1 MAAHHPSTFRAMFAL
16 PWQHRHLLTQLV
28 RREVLGRYRGSLMG
42 ILWSFVTPALMLSV
56 YTFVFSVVFQARWN
70 VSGGSGDKVEF
81 ALILFSGLIV
91 FNLFAEC
98 ISQAPGLILSNTNY
112 VKRVVFPLEILP
124 LVSLGS
130 ALFHAGINFLVLLAA
145 LLVTGHGVGWSVIAF
160 PLVLFPFLL
169 LILGL
174 TWGLAASGVFLRDI
188 GQMVGMAITV
198 LMFLSPIFYPVSAL
212 PESVQGWLFLNPLAF
227 IIEQTR
233 EVMVWNRWPHIQGLL
248 IYTVLASI
256 VAWSGFFWFQKTRKG
271 FADVL

>member
-1 MAAHHPSTFRAMFAL
+1 MATHHPYTFSAMFAL
-16 PWQHRHLLTQLV
+16 PWQHRHLMAQLV
-28 RREVLGRYRGSLMG
+28 RRDVLGRYRGSLMG
-42 ILWSFVTPALMLSV
+42 ILWSFLTPALMLSV

-70 VSGGSGDKVEF
+70 VSAGGGDKVEF

-130 ALFHAGINFLVLLAA
+130 ALFHAGINLFVLLVA
-145 LLVTGHGVGWSVIAF
+145 LFITGHGVGWSVIAF
-160 PLVLFPFLL
+160 PLVLFPFLF

-212 PESVQGWLFLNPLAF
+212 PESVQGWLFMNPLAF

-233 EVMVWNRWPHIQGLL
+233 EIMVWNRWPNMGGLL
-248 IYTVLASI
+248 IYTVLAVI

>member
-1 MAAHHPSTFRAMFAL
+1 MFAL
-16 PWQHRHLLTQLV
+16 PWQHRHLMAQLV
-28 RREVLGRYRGSLMG
+28 RRDVLGRYRGSLMG
-42 ILWSFVTPALMLSV
+42 ILWSFLTPALMLSV

-70 VSGGSGDKVEF
+70 VSAGSGNKVEF

-91 FNLFAEC
+91 FNLLAEC

-130 ALFHAGINFLVLLAA
+130 ALFHAGINLLVLLVA
-145 LLVTGHGVGWSVIAF
+145 LLMTGHGVGWSIISF

-174 TWGLAASGVFLRDI
+174 SWGLAASGVFLRDI

-233 EVMVWNRWPHIQGLL
+233 EVMVWNRWPHMYGLL
-248 IYTVLASI
+248 IYTVFAAM